1 VNTLD
6 ALIKQ
11 LSRLPGIGPKSASR
25 LAYYLL
31 KTDRNFTDTLSKL
44 IKQVKDTIKNC
55 SVCGTY
61 TEQDPC
67 AICSNPRR
75 DKSTICIVENPQDVQ
90 TIEATGEYRGVYHV
104 LMGVISPI
112 NGVGPENIRI
122 ESLAERVRKDGAE
135 EIILAMNPTVEG
147 DTTALYISDRLK
159 NENIRITRMAS
170 GLPFGG
176 DLEYVDSL
184 TLRRSLQGRVPY
196 NE

>member
-1 VNTLD
+1 MNTLD